1 MPRAPRVRHHQ
12 VDRGHPEAEWLDGIW
27 RSRKFIAIA
36 KRQVRLVFAAG
47 NEETHPALCIS
58 KGHAQ
63 AVNDL
68 LAGGICYGHIGLLI
82 RSEACRCVEVQIE
95 RRKRKMSSR
104 IFDRCT
110 KTAELAP
117 RLSAVGYADMQQLDR
132 SWCDGRMTLPAKTP
146 LPVGDARQIAF
157 SGIHREED
165 RPQVGNQVGA
175 EHLRLQRLREQ
186 FVHAVGYMFRRYSPP
201 TS

>member
-47 NEETHPALCIS
+47 NEETHPALCVS

-68 LAGGICYGHIGLLI
+68 LAGGICHGHIGLLI
-82 RSEACRCVEVQIE
+82 RSEACRRVELQIE

-104 IFDRCT
+104 VVDRRT
-110 KTAELAP
+110 QAAELAL
-117 RLSAVGYADMQQLDR
+117 RLSAVGDADMQQLER
-132 SWCDGRMTLPAKTP
+132 SWCDGWMALPAKAP
-146 LPVGDARQIAF
+146 LPVCDARQIAF
-157 SGIHREED
+157 SGINREED

-175 EHLRLQRLREQ
+175 ERLLLQRLREQ
-186 FVHAVGYMFRRYSPP
+186 VVHVVGYMFRRYSPP